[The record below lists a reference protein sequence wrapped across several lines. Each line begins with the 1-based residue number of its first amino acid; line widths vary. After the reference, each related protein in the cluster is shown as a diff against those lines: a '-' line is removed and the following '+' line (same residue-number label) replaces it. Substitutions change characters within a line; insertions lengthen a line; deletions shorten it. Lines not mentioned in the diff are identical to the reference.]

1 MMSYKKKA
9 KLHQSHLYFDTMN
22 EFVEFGISLGKK
34 KKKSV
39 WFYNILYYK
48 WIFNIYSLQR
58 LKINT

>member
-34 KKKSV
+34 KKKV
-39 WFYNILYYK
+39 FGFITFYIINGFL
-48 WIFNIYSLQR
+48 IFTVYR
-58 LKINT
+58 G